1 MDSHKNRQVNLTHI
15 QINGQVFFF
24 FFFKSN
30 ICSNQRNAVLK
41 TEVPFSFF
49 TSQVS
54 KVGLLAIVDAAGL
67 FLMLPRIDEGLGK

>member
-1 MDSHKNRQVNLTHI
+1 MDSHKNRQVNLAHI
-15 QINGQVFFF
+15 QINGQFCL
-24 FFFKSN
+24 FFKTN
-30 ICSNQRNAVLK
+30 IYINQRNAVLK

-67 FLMLPRIDEGLGK
+67 FLMLPRIDEGLGH